1 MCLINV
7 FVPQGLGLSS
17 LWMGHI
23 WIFLLSLGP
32 AYQNSKSKNPH
43 SSSSLHPYP
52 LLCPCLNKQYQH
64 PSSWLALK
72 LGGHSTLPLPLLGL
86 PHLFNQPDSYGVC
99 LGGCASFHPHCHC
112 IAWPRGSY
120 LGYQLADHYLI
131 SLQFYCPLFF
141 LVPRLPASKVI
152 FLNLMSSF
160 CLKLPVALSGLY
172 DNV

>member
-1 MCLINV
+1 MSLFLRVWVWALYGWDTFEFSFYLWGQHIKIQKVKIHTHPPLYTRTLFSVPVWIN
-7 FVPQGLGLSS
+7 SIS
-17 LWMGHI
+17 I
-23 WIFLLSLGP
+23 
-32 AYQNSKSKNPH
+32 
-43 SSSSLHPYP
+43 HPVGWP
-52 LLCPCLNKQYQH
+52 WNLVV
-64 PSSWLALK
+64 
-72 LGGHSTLPLPLLGL
+72 TLPLPLLGL

-131 SLQFYCPLFF
+131 SLQFYCPLSF